1 MASADP
7 VSEKIDNTMN
17 LFRQNINKKKS
28 EVNRIREEMKLL
40 IDKKSEGVRWDLEG
54 GERKGEEERRI
65 YSEHQRFT
73 RTSESNGGSVT

>member
-1 MASADP
+1 MASANLHP

-40 IDKKSEGVRWDLEG
+40 IDKKSEGVR
-54 GERKGEEERRI
+54 
-65 YSEHQRFT
+65 
-73 RTSESNGGSVT
+73 